1 MSNCIG
7 VSGATSESK
16 ESADRDAESD
26 PKDPVLLVRFVG
38 GRDCLKNEAK
48 PEENISNYVV
58 CQALGRETA
67 AQRST
72 SSQHKS
78 IPYLLS
84 RLTV

>member
-38 GRDCLKNEAK
+38 GRDCLKK
-48 PEENISNYVV
+48 
-58 CQALGRETA
+58 
-67 AQRST
+67 
-72 SSQHKS
+72 
-78 IPYLLS
+78 
-84 RLTV
+84 